1 MPRIRKQKV
10 CYRSIDDSRKPKCRR
25 IATVQCNLCQL
36 ANDRYNVKRQD
47 ILHLRKFKNKQAA
60 MKSRDNKALKWDDL
74 LAENFALQNQKEEVT
89 KTLAA
94 IERDKQQLIRAI
106 HDKSLEKAHRI
117 NQRLSNVSKFIVQ
130 HPEDTIAHLQETFGD
145 PGTHEPHLLDTIHQS
160 PDTPIPS
167 TSSSG
172 NSYLNQDPLESLY
185 MKNAI
190 YVNNLPPGLQWSD
203 LSRFCIKYG
212 SIKKIMKKSS
222 ESTSAVVIF
231 HTTNEAKLALEA
243 LNGQT
248 IKSYYIEGH
257 QQITNESC
265 WKVQFAPLAVCKGYK
280 FLDI

>member
-36 ANDRYNVKRQD
+36 ANDRYNVKRQG
-47 ILHLRKFKNKQAA
+47 ILHLRKFKNKQSA

-89 KTLAA
+89 NTLAA
-94 IERDKQQLIRAI
+94 IERDKQQLIMAI
-106 HDKSLEKAHRI
+106 HNKSLEKARRI
-117 NQRLSNVSKFIVQ
+117 DQRLSNVSKFIVQ

-145 PGTHEPHLLDTIHQS
+145 SETHKPHLLDTIHQS

-190 YVNNLPPGLQWSD
+190 YVNNLTPGLKWSD
-203 LSRFCIKYG
+203 LSRFCIRYG
-212 SIKKIMKKSS
+212 SIKKIMKRSS
-222 ESTSAVVIF
+222 KSTSAVVIF
-231 HTTNEAKLALEA
+231 HTTDEAKLALEA

-248 IKSYYIEGH
+248 IKTWYIEGH
-257 QQITNESC
+257 QEIRNESC
-265 WKVQFAPLAVCKGYK
+265 LTVQYAPLAVCKGYK